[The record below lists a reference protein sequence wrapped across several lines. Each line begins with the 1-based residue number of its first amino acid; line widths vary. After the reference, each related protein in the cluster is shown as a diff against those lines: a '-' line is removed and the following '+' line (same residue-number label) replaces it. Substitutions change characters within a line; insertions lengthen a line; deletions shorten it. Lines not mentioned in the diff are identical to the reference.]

1 MLEQSQQNWKKHLS
15 GSDNLRSQIE
25 HLEQQLIRVNAVNA
39 SVLKENKSLKQTIV
53 DLKFSLTGLEAIRD
67 QLEGDRYNLE
77 IKLEKKGQ
85 EYCQVS
91 IIAITF

>member
-1 MLEQSQQNWKKHLS
+1 MLEQSQQNWKKHIS
-15 GSDNLRSQIE
+15 GSDNLRSQIK
-25 HLEQQLIRVNAVNA
+25 HLEKQLIRVNGVNA
-39 SVLKENKSLKQTIV
+39 SVLKENKSLKKTIS

-85 EYCQVS
+85 GYCQVS
-91 IIAITF
+91 TIAITF